1 MGNGRETGGG
11 AVGSRTAG
19 ATQTGAT
26 QTQTASTD
34 NPRSPSG
41 LQARRAG
48 ITFAIPPE
56 RLALPKGMS
65 QPARSTASPD
75 SSTPPGPCRLSRH
88 ACHSLD
94 QMAGSLGSVGRFP
107 KAQVR

>member
-48 ITFAIPPE
+48 ITFAIPLRDWPCP
-56 RLALPKGMS
+56 RGCHS
-65 QPARSTASPD
+65 QHGAQLHQTAVPHPVPAGSPD
-75 SSTPPGPCRLSRH
+75 THAIRLIKWP
-88 ACHSLD
+88 A
-94 QMAGSLGSVGRFP
+94 P
-107 KAQVR
+107 